1 MGGIWAW
8 VAFSAGIVLLLA
20 VDLFVVHRNPHEVS
34 TKEAALWSGVWI
46 GLSLLFAAGI
56 YLFAGHAKG
65 VEFLT
70 GYLIEKSL
78 SVDNIF
84 VFVVLFSYFEVPP
97 KQQHRVLFIGVVGA
111 LVMRGAAIATG
122 AWLLHHFDWI
132 TYVFGVFLVVTGA
145 RMALRKGGAMDPESS
160 RGARLLQKL
169 LPVSDS
175 YEEGRFFTR
184 SDTGRL
190 HVTPLLVV
198 LVLVEISDLIFAVDS
213 IPAVFGVTR
222 DTFIVYSSNAL
233 AILGLRSLYFLLAD
247 AVRKFHY
254 LTIGVSIV
262 LALVGLKMLLEEV
275 LDVPTGVILGVIV
288 AIIGASVGLSLWK
301 PERNS
306 T

>member
-8 VAFSAGIVLLLA
+8 VLFTGAIAVLLA

-34 TKEAALWSGVWI
+34 TKEAAVWSGVWI
-46 GLSLLFAAGI
+46 GLSLAFATGI

-84 VFVVLFSYFEVPP
+84 VFVVLFSSFEIPP

-122 AWLLHHFDWI
+122 AWLLQRFDWI
-132 TYVFGVFLVVTGA
+132 TYVFGAFLIVAGG
-145 RMALRKGGAMDPESS
+145 RMALRKGGAMDPGSN
-160 RGARLLQKL
+160 RGARMLQKL
-169 LPVSDS
+169 LPVSDT

-184 SDTGRL
+184 NGNGRL
-190 HVTPLLVV
+190 RVTPLLVV
-198 LVLVEISDLIFAVDS
+198 LVLVELSDLIFALDS

-254 LTIGVSIV
+254 LTIGVAIV
-262 LALVGLKMLLEEV
+262 LVLVGLKMLLEEV
-275 LDVPTGVILGVIV
+275 VEVPAGATLGGIV
-288 AIIGASVGLSLWK
+288 TIIGASVGLSLRI
-301 PERNS
+301 PERS
-306 T
+306 QT